1 MPQETMRRLSYDIAS
16 SQHELSELQA
26 HKEDILKQIRQ
37 AVLHNDTELKEIE
50 VKKSAYKAHLK
61 SMKAL
66 EARHTQNEQQ
76 IQQCTQQIKQFEAKL
91 HAMQQN
97 HLPEPGLYA
106 NTHLVNQP
114 YVSFLESQRHLK
126 SQGPHTQAQRPH
138 LESQGQSNAQAAARK
153 KHFYTTSTNKQMGM
167 FVKNAIE
174 PQLTPSRKKQTGLFV
189 AKHEEPSPPL
199 RAWNPFDDFFNF
211 LGDMAGGEKHLSS
224 HAKQMKKAQRET

>member
-1 MPQETMRRLSYDIAS
+1 MPQETMRKLSYDIAS

-76 IQQCTQQIKQFEAKL
+76 IQQCTQQIKQFEAQL

-126 SQGPHTQAQRPH
+126 SQGPHLQAH

-224 HAKQMKKAQRET
+224 HAKQMKKAQRDT